1 MIASVKEILNKAKE
15 GGYAVGAFNTTNL
28 ETTWAIV
35 MAAKEMR
42 SPVIIQVT
50 EKTMEYAGG
59 RMIFNLI
66 KNMAE
71 FYAKEIPIGIHLD
84 HGKSF
89 EIIQRCAEI
98 GFPSVMYDGSRKKFE
113 DNVDITKKVVEFAH
127 EKNMTV
133 QGELGSVPYIG
144 ETEMGEIDWDKYM
157 TDPDQAVEFVRQTG
171 IDALA
176 VAIGNAHGFFKERAI
191 PDYDRLEAIHKLVE
205 VPLILHGASDWESE
219 KVKEVIKRG
228 ICCFNVDTATRVS
241 FVNSLIKAV
250 NDRSGISFDIRQI
263 LGDAR
268 SAVKNAVKEKMRYF
282 GSEGK
287 VFENPDVAEVSGLQ
301 DFSVGNHA
309 HETSPFLE

>member
-1 MIASVKEILNKAKE
+1 MITSVKEILNKAKE

-35 MAAKEMR
+35 KAAKEMR
-42 SPVIIQVT
+42 SPVIIQIT

-59 RMIFNLI
+59 RMIFSII

-71 FYAKEIPIGIHLD
+71 FYAKEIPVGIHLD

-89 EIIQRCAEI
+89 ETIQRCAEI
-98 GFPSVMYDGSRKKFE
+98 GFPSVMYDGSRKLFE
-113 DNVDITKKVVEFAH
+113 DNVEITKKVVEFAH
-127 EKNMTV
+127 EKNMAV

-157 TDPDQAVEFVRQTG
+157 TDPQQAAQFVKETG

-176 VAIGNAHGFFKERAI
+176 VAIGNAHGFFKERAV
-191 PDYDRLEAIHKLVE
+191 PDYARLEAIHKLVDI
-205 VPLILHGASDWESE
+205 PLILHGASDWESE

-228 ICCFNVDTATRVS
+228 VCCFNVDTATRVS
-241 FVNSLIKAV
+241 FVNSLIKTV
-250 NDRSGISFDIRQI
+250 SDKGGISFDIRQT
-263 LGDAR
+263 LGEAR
-268 SAVKNAVKEKMRYF
+268 IAVKNTVKEKISYF

-287 VFENPDVAEVSGLQ
+287 AQENLAITETPNLQNSAVAAQ
-301 DFSVGNHA
+301 A
-309 HETSPFLE
+309 RKASPFLK